1 MKIKYLLISLFIII
15 FISACSGPQKLYEK
29 GNYFK
34 AYDKALSKLKKDKD
48 RKMRTLVNK
57 AFFKM
62 IDQTRDELIDLN
74 RNFEI
79 NDAEK
84 NLKMYDEVHERF
96 EEGKV
101 FLTNENVE
109 KNAGLTDEKDNLV
122 SDLYEEGLAFMNDY
136 NSSRLKIEAR
146 EAFAYFSL
154 VDKYC
159 SSDFPNMDQLL
170 NESFE
175 AGTVIYNV
183 NVDLNFDQ
191 EYRWEVNRKFDD
203 LEGRQGFTRIV
214 YDRQGNVGDCLV
226 ELDFDSLDEDLRE
239 STTTKNFSE
248 EIEDGYTTSV
258 DTSGKEIKTIKYKT
272 ITGSV
277 TTRNVTKTVRWRV
290 SLDVRSMNINCNLRE
305 ERFSKELVDE
315 VDQYEISGDER
326 AIPSE
331 FLDKK
336 SQNLESTD
344 DMVDDIIDEL
354 YRDVYNYI
362 Y

>member
-1 MKIKYLLISLFIII
+1 MKIQYLLFSLFVVVS
-15 FISACSGPQKLYEK
+15 ISACSGPQKLYEK

-34 AYDKALSKLKKDKD
+34 AYDKALSKLKKDKE

-62 IDQTRDELIDLN
+62 IDQTRDDLIDLN
-74 RNFEI
+74 RDYDI
-79 NDAEK
+79 NNAEK
-84 NLKMYDEVHERF
+84 NLKMYDKVHERF
-96 EEGKV
+96 EEGKT
-101 FLTNENVE
+101 FLTYENVE
-109 KNAGLTDEKDNLV
+109 KNAGLTDEKEDLV
-122 SDLYEEGLAFMNDY
+122 SDLYEEGLALMNDY
-136 NSSRLKIEAR
+136 NSSQLVFDAR
-146 EAFAYFSL
+146 DAFACFSL

-170 NESFE
+170 NESYE

-183 NVDLNFDQ
+183 SVDLNFDQ

-214 YDRQGNVGDCLV
+214 YNRQGNVGDCLV
-226 ELDFDSLDEDLRE
+226 ELDFDSLDENLRE
-239 STTTKNFSE
+239 STNTKNFSE

-258 DTSGKEIKTIKYKT
+258 DTSGKEVKTIKYKT

-277 TTRNVTKTVRWRV
+277 TIRSITKTVRWRV
-290 SLDVRSMNINCNLRE
+290 RLDVRAMNNNCNLRE
-305 ERFSKELVDE
+305 ERFSEELEDE

-326 AIPSE
+326 AIPTE
-331 FLDKK
+331 FLNKNN
-336 SQNLESTD
+336 QELESTD

-354 YRDVYNYI
+354 YRDIYNYI